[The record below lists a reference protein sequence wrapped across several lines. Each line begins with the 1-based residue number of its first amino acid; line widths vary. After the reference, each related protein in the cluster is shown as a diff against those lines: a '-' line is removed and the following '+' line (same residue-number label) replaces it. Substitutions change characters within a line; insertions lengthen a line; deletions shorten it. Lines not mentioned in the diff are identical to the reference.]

1 MKPRCSNRG
10 RILALVGL
18 VFGASLAAAQDAESR
33 AVERRTDGPRSIAAE
48 SYGITNTDYMT
59 VTAAEFR
66 PIHPSY
72 LYLIDFSNLMM
83 TNTGGGNIFI
93 APVSMPSGALVIGL
107 ELAGCDLFTGDN
119 MQVALGRVEEPNG
132 LFENMAEVFTDGTAS
147 SPGDGCN
154 FWLDASVVT
163 PTIDNFTYSYYVL
176 VAFGILTPPYTPD
189 LKLRAVRLYWKR
201 QVQPSDG
208 TPAFGDVPIGNAY
221 RQYVEA
227 AAALGI
233 LSPCAPGFF
242 CPDNPVTRAQLA
254 LALAKAL
261 GLDYPP

>member
-1 MKPRCSNRG
+1 MKPCRSIRG

-18 VFGASLAAAQDAESR
+18 VFCASLAAAQDAESR

-59 VTAAEFR
+59 ITAAEFR

-72 LYLIDFSNLMM
+72 LYLIDFSKLMM
-83 TNTGGGNIFI
+83 TNTGGGNIFV

-107 ELAGCDLFTGDN
+107 ELAGCDLFTDDN
-119 MQVALGRVEEPNG
+119 IEAVLGRVEEPNG
-132 LFENMAEVFTDGTAS
+132 PVEIMAELFTDGTAS

-163 PTIDNFTYSYYVL
+163 PTIDNLTYSYYVL
-176 VAFGILTPPYTPD
+176 VAFGTYTAPYTSD
-189 LKLRAVRLYWKR
+189 LKLRAVRLFWRR
-201 QVQPSDG
+201 QVQASDG
-208 TPAFGDVPIGNAY
+208 SPAFSDVPGGNAY
-221 RQYVEA
+221 RKYVEA
-227 AAALGI
+227 ATALGI
-233 LSPCAPGFF
+233 MSPCAAGLF